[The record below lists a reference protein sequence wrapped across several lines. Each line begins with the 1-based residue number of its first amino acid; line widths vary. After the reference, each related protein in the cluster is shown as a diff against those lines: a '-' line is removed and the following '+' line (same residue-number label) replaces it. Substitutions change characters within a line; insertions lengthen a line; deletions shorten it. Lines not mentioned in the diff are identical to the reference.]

1 MKLKYFLPFLV
12 LIVLTNCSDDIQI
25 LEEKIKFQAEKN
37 NNEMSKVEIK
47 KAALYLSAWS
57 KADFFQEAIDEFL
70 DEDIANPP
78 PQDSILF
85 TGSSSIRFWKTL
97 QEDMKPLVTLN
108 RGFGGAHIAH
118 VNYHFEDVV
127 KKYNPK
133 GIVFFCGTN
142 DIAALK
148 GPKETLSDLNI
159 FINKVKSN
167 LPNVPIFII
176 GIKPTTA
183 REYLR
188 DEEIQY
194 NQAIS
199 DLSEEDNLV
208 SYIDIWEAMLNEDGQ
223 PNSNLFVEDNLHI
236 NADGYKIWTSIVRK
250 ELSNYF
256 DL

>member
-1 MKLKYFLPFLV
+1 MKLKHLLLFLIS
-12 LIVLTNCSDDIQI
+12 IVFTNCSDDIQI

-37 NNEMSKVEIK
+37 NNEMSKVEVK

-57 KADFFQEAIDEFL
+57 KADFYQEAIDEFL
-70 DEDIANPP
+70 DEDTANPP

-127 KKYNPK
+127 KNYNPK

-148 GPKETLSDLNI
+148 GPEETINDLKKFLNQ
-159 FINKVKSN
+159 VKLN
-167 LPNVPIFII
+167 LPGVPVFII
-176 GIKPTTA
+176 GIKPTMA

-188 DEEIQY
+188 DEEIEY
-194 NQAIS
+194 NEAVS
-199 DLSEEDNLV
+199 DLSL
-208 SYIDIWEAMLNEDGQ
+208 I
-223 PNSNLFVEDNLHI
+223 HI
-236 NADGYKIWTSIVRK
+236 
-250 ELSNYF
+250 
-256 DL
+256 